1 MEHREETDRVRRYWD
16 RAAGSYDRSMGF
28 FERLVVAD
36 GREWV
41 TSRALGDVLEIGI
54 GTGRNLPFYLPDV
67 RLTGVDLSTDMLER
81 ARVRA
86 QELGREADLRL
97 GDAEQLEFEAS
108 SFDTVVFSFALCSI
122 PDDQA
127 AVREATRVLRP
138 GGRLVFIEH
147 VRSPRRWVRAIELL
161 LDFFTSRIQGD
172 HLLREPLRH
181 VRAERLEIEMVG
193 RSKLGFIERA
203 VARKP
208 EYPHVDPAVDRPG
221 DPP

>member
-1 MEHREETDRVRRYWD
+1 MEHRGDTDRVRRYWD
-16 RAAGSYDRSMGF
+16 GAAGSYDRSMGL

-36 GREWV
+36 GRAWA
-41 TSRALGDVLEIGI
+41 TSWAAGDVLEIGI
-54 GTGRNLPFYLPDV
+54 GTGRNLPLYPPAV
-67 RLTGVDLSTDMLER
+67 RLTGIDLSHEMLER
-81 ARVRA
+81 ARTRA
-86 QELGREADLRL
+86 EKLGREADLRL
-97 GDAEQLEFEAS
+97 GDAEQLEFDAS

-122 PDDQA
+122 PDDRA

-138 GGRLVFIEH
+138 GGRLVLIEH
-147 VRSPRRWVRAIELL
+147 VRSPRRWVRAVELL

-181 VRAERLEIEMVG
+181 LRAELLEIEMVE

-208 EYPHVDPAVDRPG
+208 GDPQIDPLIGRPG
-221 DPP
+221 HP

>member
-1 MEHREETDRVRRYWD
+1 MEHRDETDRVRRYWD

-36 GREWV
+36 GREWG

-54 GTGRNLPFYLPDV
+54 GTGRNLPYYLPDV

-81 ARVRA
+81 ARIRA
-86 QELGREADLRL
+86 RELGLEADLRL

-122 PDDQA
+122 PDDRA

-161 LDFFTSRIQGD
+161 LDFFTSRIQDD

-181 VRAERLEIEMVG
+181 VRGELLEIEMVG

-208 EYPHVDPAVDRPG
+208 DDPHVDPSVDRPRE
-221 DPP
+221 P

>member
-1 MEHREETDRVRRYWD
+1 MEHRYETDRVRRYWD

-54 GTGRNLPFYLPDV
+54 GTGRNLPYYLPDV

-81 ARVRA
+81 ARIRA
-86 QELGREADLRL
+86 QELGLKADLRL
-97 GDAEQLEFEAS
+97 GDAKQLEFEAS

-122 PDDQA
+122 PDDGA

-181 VRAERLEIEMVG
+181 VRAERLAVEMVR

-208 EYPHVDPAVDRPG
+208 EYPHVDPLVDSPREP
-221 DPP
+221 